1 MGRPGANPDD
11 AAPPVLSWRSLA
23 LPNEHGGWGL
33 LIEPALLGLVL
44 APSLAGAGIA
54 LAALLAFLAR
64 HPLRL
69 ALSDRLRG
77 RSYPRTALSA
87 RIAGAY
93 LAGAAAA
100 FAVAAWRAPLV
111 AFAPLVVAAPLGL
124 VQLVY
129 DARLRSR
136 DLLPELLGGV
146 ALGATAAMILAASGW
161 SLLVALPLWGTLAAR
176 VLGSVLYVRARLR
189 RARGV
194 PASAVPVLAV
204 HVLGLAA
211 LLAPALFGLLT
222 WTAPLALALLLAR
235 AAWGLRRGAPGQP
248 PRVIGFQEMG
258 WGALTVAL
266 LVAGS
271 WTRA

>member
-1 MGRPGANPDD
+1 MGRPDANAEGAVP
-11 AAPPVLSWRSLA
+11 AVLSWRSLA

-44 APSLAGAGIA
+44 APSVAGAGVA

-77 RSYPRTALSA
+77 RSYPRTALAA
-87 RIAGAY
+87 RIAVAY
-93 LAGAAAA
+93 LAGAAVA
-100 FAVAAWRAPLV
+100 FAVAVWRAPLL
-111 AFAPLVVAAPLGL
+111 AFAPLVAAAPLGL

-136 DLLPELLGGV
+136 ELLPELLGGV
-146 ALGATAAMILAASGW
+146 ALGAPAPMILLASGW
-161 SLLVALPLWGTLAAR
+161 PLLAALSLWGVLAAR

-189 RARGV
+189 LARGT
-194 PASAVPVLAV
+194 PASVFPVLAV
-204 HVLGLAA
+204 HALGLVA
-211 LLAPALFGLLT
+211 LSVPAFFGFVT
-222 WTAPLALALLLAR
+222 WMAPLSLVLLLGR
-235 AAWGLRRGAPGQP
+235 AAWGLRRGAPAQP